1 MTTTTPVDLD
11 AYRREAQAWIAAN
24 LAPREAGQD
33 PVAANLRG
41 SREYTREQ
49 IAAERPKQRALFD
62 AGYAGITWPVEYGGQ
77 GLTRAHERAFLEEAA
92 GYELPDFGYA
102 GSMTFGVCAAV
113 ILAHASEDFKRRHLP
128 RMLKGEELWVQF
140 FSEPSGGS
148 DLAGIRTR
156 ATRDGDTWILNG
168 AKVWTSFGHLADWG
182 LCLAR
187 SNWSVPK
194 HRGLTWFGV
203 PVDAPGVTVRVIRLI
218 NGGADFC
225 EEFFDDVVIPDAERI
240 GDVDQGWTIAQTML
254 VHERGGSTEV
264 PDAPLEPGPLAP
276 DLVALAREVG
286 RIDEPHA
293 RQLIAQAHSLMFL
306 RDALSRRIRRTLKL
320 HGANP
325 GYAAYWALAHGTFD
339 AQRANLSIDL
349 ARGHLVAWEPSES
362 DGVGASTALAFLN
375 GKINSVAGGT
385 DQMQRNAISEQV
397 LGLPREPSF
406 DRDKPFDQVVRDA
419 EHWDGRVT
427 GPTGPSHS

>member
-1 MTTTTPVDLD
+1 MTTTPPVDLD
-11 AYRREAQAWIAAN
+11 AYRREARAWIAAN
-24 LAPREAGQD
+24 LAPKAVRQESL
-33 PVAANLRG
+33 AANMRG

-49 IAAERPKQRALFD
+49 LAAERPKQRALFD
-62 AGYAGITWPVEYGGQ
+62 AGYAGITWPVAYGGQ
-77 GLTRAHERAFLEEAA
+77 GLSRAHERAFLEEAA
-92 GYELPDFGYA
+92 DYELPDFGYA
-102 GSMTFGVCAAV
+102 GSMTLGVCAHV
-113 ILAHASEDFKRRHLP
+113 MLAHASEDFKCRHLP

-168 AKVWTSFGHLADWG
+168 AKVWSSFAHLADWG

-187 SNWSVPK
+187 TNWGVPK

-203 PVDAPGVTVRVIRLI
+203 PVDTEGLTLRVIRLI

-225 EEFFDDVVIPDAERI
+225 EEFFDDVVIPDGERI

-264 PDAPLEPGPLAP
+264 PEAPLEPGRLAP
-276 DLVALAREVG
+276 DLVALARAVG
-286 RIDEPHA
+286 RIDDPEA
-293 RQLIAQAHSLMFL
+293 RQLIARAHSLTFL
-306 RDALSRRIRRTLKL
+306 REALSRRVRSTLRL
-320 HGANP
+320 HDASP
-325 GYAAYWALAHGTFD
+325 GVAAYWALAHGTFD
-339 AQRANLSIDL
+339 AERANLGIDL
-349 ARGHLVAWEPSES
+349 ARGHLVAWEPSETDS
-362 DGVGASTALAFLN
+362 VSASTALAFLN

-385 DQMQRNAISEQV
+385 DQMQRNAIGEQV

-419 EHWDGRVT
+419 ANWDGRIG
-427 GPTGPSHS
+427 GPTERRPS

>member
-1 MTTTTPVDLD
+1 
-11 AYRREAQAWIAAN
+11 
-24 LAPREAGQD
+24 
-33 PVAANLRG
+33 
-41 SREYTREQ
+41 
-49 IAAERPKQRALFD
+49 
-62 AGYAGITWPVEYGGQ
+62 
-77 GLTRAHERAFLEEAA
+77 
-92 GYELPDFGYA
+92 
-102 GSMTFGVCAAV
+102 
-113 ILAHASEDFKRRHLP
+113 
-128 RMLKGEELWVQF
+128 MLKGEELWVQF

-349 ARGHLVAWEPSES
+349 ARGHLVAWEPSETE
-362 DGVGASTALAFLN
+362 GVAASTALAFLN

>member
-1 MTTTTPVDLD
+1 MTTTTPIDLD
-11 AYRREAQAWIAAN
+11 DYRRAARAWMATN
-24 LAPREAGQD
+24 LTARAEILD

-41 SREYTREQ
+41 SHEYTREQ
-49 IAAERPKQRALFD
+49 LEAERPKQRALFD

-77 GLTRAHERAFLEEAA
+77 GLSRAHERAFVEEAA

-113 ILAHASEDFKRRHLP
+113 MLAHASEEFKRRHLP

-148 DLAGIRTR
+148 DLAGVRTR

-187 SNWSVPK
+187 TNWGVPK

-203 PVDAPGVTVRVIRLI
+203 PVEAQGVTVRPIRLI

-225 EEFFDDVVIPDAERI
+225 EEFFDDVVLPDAERI

-254 VHERGGSTEV
+254 VHERGGSTNVSES
-264 PDAPLEPGPLAP
+264 PLTPGPLAP
-276 DLVALAREVG
+276 DLVALSRAVG
-286 RIDEPHA
+286 RIDDPQA
-293 RQLIAQAHSLMFL
+293 RQLIARGHSLMFL
-306 RDALSRRIRRTLKL
+306 REALSRRVRRTLRA

-325 GYAAYWALAHGTFD
+325 GFASYWALAHGTFD
-339 AQRANLSIDL
+339 AERANIGADI
-349 ARGHLVAWEPSES
+349 ARGGLVAWEPSEA
-362 DGVGASTALAFLN
+362 DGTNASTALAFLN
-375 GKINSVAGGT
+375 GMINSVAGGT
-385 DQMQRNAISEQV
+385 NQMQRNAISEQV
-397 LGLPREPSF
+397 LGLPREPSY
-406 DRDKPFDQVVRDA
+406 DRDKPFEQVVRDA
-419 EHWDGRVT
+419 EHWDGRN
-427 GPTGPSHS
+427 

>member
-1 MTTTTPVDLD
+1 MTLTTPVDLD
-11 AYRREAQAWIAAN
+11 EYRRDARAWIVAN
-24 LAPREAGQD
+24 LTPRQENRD

-41 SREYTREQ
+41 SHEFTREQ
-49 IAAERPKQRALFD
+49 MEAERPKQRVLFD
-62 AGYAGITWPVEYGGQ
+62 AGYTGITWPVEYGGQ

-92 GYELPDFGYA
+92 GYEMPDFGYA

-113 ILAHASEDFKRRHLP
+113 ILEHASEEFKRRHLP

-148 DLAGIRTR
+148 DLAGVRTR

-187 SNWSVPK
+187 TNWGVPK

-203 PVDAPGVTVRVIRLI
+203 PVDAPGVTVRPIRLI

-225 EEFFDDVVIPDAERI
+225 EEFFDDVVLPDAERI

-254 VHERGGSTEV
+254 VHERGGSTNVSET
-264 PDAPLEPGPLAP
+264 PLAPGPLAP
-276 DLVALAREVG
+276 DLVALARAVG
-286 RIDEPHA
+286 RTDDPQA
-293 RQLIAQAHSLMFL
+293 RQLIARGHSLMFL
-306 RDALSRRIRRTLKL
+306 REALSQRVRRTMRRD
-320 HGANP
+320 GANP
-325 GYAAYWALAHGTFD
+325 GFAAYWALAHGTFD
-339 AQRANLSIDL
+339 AERANIGIDL
-349 ARGHLVAWEPSES
+349 ARGDLVAWEPSEA
-362 DGVGASTALAFLN
+362 DGTSATTALAFLN
-375 GKINSVAGGT
+375 GMINSVAGGT
-385 DQMQRNAISEQV
+385 NQMQRNAISEQV
-397 LGLPREPSF
+397 LGLPREPSY

-419 EHWDGRVT
+419 EHWDGRI
-427 GPTGPSHS
+427 